1 MCDVTNLLLGPD
13 GATYVYGKQKGATE
27 QTQEKLEEGMKNYI
41 EIVED
46 TCKKE
51 LRNIQGIGAAGG
63 IAVPFLAFANV
74 SIRSGIE
81 TVLELLGFEKMLQG
95 VDLVVT
101 GEGRLDGQSSCG
113 KVLSGIGESCQKRGI
128 PAVSYTHLDV
138 YKRQGLSGLRKED

>member
-1 MCDVTNLLLGPD
+1 MPANGSGLIQVKSIDVSGLCSKLKDVHITIMCDVTNLLLGPD

-74 SIRSGIE
+74 SIRFGI
-81 TVLELLGFEKMLQG
+81 
-95 VDLVVT
+95 
-101 GEGRLDGQSSCG
+101 
-113 KVLSGIGESCQKRGI
+113 
-128 PAVSYTHLDV
+128 
-138 YKRQGLSGLRKED
+138 